1 MTERD
6 FMLQVWRP
14 YDSVVIDGSL
24 KVGVTQVCF
33 PTRSV
38 RVNIP
43 TGGNE
48 WVRCERIEKHI
59 SSSGRTEDLGIIEEL
74 RETVAKKDK
83 QIADLTQAVNNLK
96 EKQTPARLEALIRT
110 VNVIKDGLV
119 EKKKRMENIE
129 KGLESIDEIL
139 ALMKE
144 ETKEE

>member
-1 MTERD
+1 M
-6 FMLQVWRP
+6 
-14 YDSVVIDGSL
+14 
-24 KVGVTQVCF
+24 K
-33 PTRSV
+33 
-38 RVNIP
+38 N
-43 TGGNE
+43 
-48 WVRCERIEKHI
+48 
-59 SSSGRTEDLGIIEEL
+59 
-74 RETVAKKDK
+74 K
-83 QIADLTQAVNNLK
+83 QIADLTQTVNNLK